1 MKIKVQEVESKSELR
16 FKNDGKLEMVRVNGK
31 LINLG
36 GRSLPF

>member
-1 MKIKVQEVESKSELR
+1 MKIKVQQLESKDELG
-16 FKNDGKLEMVRVNGK
+16 FETDGKLEMVRVNNQ